1 MVFDFFVQ
9 FGVETLARENA
20 SDPRHASSP
29 ATVRTASRNLA
40 PEQAECPASCCRG
53 GQLLFRDGGYLWRS
67 GRRCG
72 LADWWSTF
80 PTGPER
86 SQLSKDAAVQDRG
99 NLLPLVADS
108 GTVAG
113 FGLQGRSRGAARGRA
128 CATPSAPEHPETD
141 RACCS
146 LSSIPLRCIE

>member
-67 GRRCG
+67 GSRCG

-80 PTGPER
+80 PTWIGR
-86 SQLSKDAAVQDRG
+86 SALSTDAAAQGRG
-99 NLLPLVADS
+99 NPLPLAADS

-113 FGLQGRSRGAARGRA
+113 FGLQGRTRGAVRGPG
-128 CATPSAPEHPETD
+128 CAEPSVPEHPETD

-146 LSSIPLRCIE
+146 LSSILLRCIE